1 MKILYILL
9 IIFLSSLI
17 GTALGELIIQ
27 FIPETGRAYQILSS
41 SMNPSWNVERLDLI
55 IFSVRLGISFNFNLL
70 TLAGLVTG
78 CLFSLRKA

>member
-70 TLAGLVTG
+70 TLAGLVAG